1 MPNNYLNNKKNDGFV
16 SDNGLQSNKL
26 STDNPYLQSENLV
39 GGDQISGGNSLDLN
53 IIK

>member
-1 MPNNYLNNKKNDGFV
+1 MSDINLNQNKI
-16 SDNGLQSNKL
+16 
-26 STDNPYLQSENLV
+26 TAENPYLQSENLV